1 MNDSHP
7 APLNDQSLLEER
19 ILRRIPFEIF
29 VISMVIALGAV
40 PLFSFRTG
48 LFVLAGGAFSALSF
62 LWLKRAL
69 GRFLSRER
77 HKALR
82 SGIAFYLLRLL
93 LLIAIFSA
101 IILLF
106 PRMILAFVAGFSS
119 AIPAFLIEAVGAL
132 SQMRKWKS

>member
-1 MNDSHP
+1 MIEHP
-7 APLNDQSLLEER
+7 PAADQSLLEER
-19 ILRRIPFEIF
+19 ILRRIPLEILA
-29 VISMVIALGAV
+29 ISLVLALGAGL
-40 PLFSFRTG
+40 LFSLLTA

-69 GRFLSRER
+69 GRFLTREKR
-77 HKALR
+77 RALR
-82 SGIAFYLLRLL
+82 SAVAFYILRLF
-93 LLIAIFSA
+93 LLIAVFSA

-119 AIPAFLIEAVGAL
+119 VVPAFLIEAVGAL

>member
-1 MNDSHP
+1 MNNS
-7 APLNDQSLLEER
+7 APPNDQSLLEER
-19 ILRRIPFEIF
+19 ILRRIPLEIL
-29 VISMVIALGAV
+29 VISFLIALGAI
-40 PLFSFRTG
+40 PLFSLLTA

-69 GRFLSRER
+69 GRFLTREKR
-77 HKALR
+77 RALR
-82 SGIAFYLLRLL
+82 SAVAFYILRLF

-119 AIPAFLIEAVGAL
+119 VVPAFLIEAVGAL

>member
-1 MNDSHP
+1 MNDLP
-7 APLNDQSLLEER
+7 PLNDQRFLEER

-29 VISMVIALGAV
+29 VISIVIAIGAI
-40 PLFSFRTG
+40 PLFSLRTA

-69 GRFLSRER
+69 SRFLSPDKRR
-77 HKALR
+77 ALR

-93 LLIAIFSA
+93 LLIAVFSA
-101 IILLF
+101 IILVF

-119 AIPAFLIEAVGAL
+119 VIPAFLIETVMAL
-132 SQMRKWKS
+132 SQMRQWKS